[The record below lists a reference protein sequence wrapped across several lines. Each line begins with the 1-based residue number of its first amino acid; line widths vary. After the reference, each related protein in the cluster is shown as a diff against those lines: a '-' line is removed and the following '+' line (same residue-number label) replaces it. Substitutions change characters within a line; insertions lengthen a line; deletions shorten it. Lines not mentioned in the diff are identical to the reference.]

1 MAGNQNHN
9 EIFYNCCN
17 NGTLQLDNTEI
28 MNVLRNQHAYGKDI
42 QSDQATGCGFAA
54 IRSLE
59 PANVIMYLVATFL
72 VIGIIMVYSTSSA
85 KVADS
90 AHLMN
95 TAFLR
100 HVMWVTIAIIGMLIM
115 MRIDYHYLQK
125 YRTVIFIVALAG
137 LVVVLIPE
145 IGTVTY
151 GARRWIR
158 FGNYF
163 GYQPSEFAKLA
174 MIIFMSG
181 YIAKNQEKM
190 STFVRGFVIPIILI
204 GIVSLLILKEPDFG
218 TAMFI
223 STISFILIM
232 TGGTRI
238 VYVIFT
244 MIASVPHIYQIMH
257 NIPTYR
263 HNRLL
268 AFLDPWKDPT
278 GIGYQIIQSWI
289 ALGSGGIAGLGMGE
303 SRQKMFFL
311 PMSDNDFVF
320 SIIGEEFGF
329 VGTAS
334 IIVMFALL
342 TWQGIR
348 VCKAAQDS
356 FGFFLSLSITVSL
369 ALQAALNIAVVTG
382 SIPTKGLPLPF
393 ISTGGSSILLS
404 MLGIGILLNIA
415 KQSEDADVSASNIEN
430 NRSFAT

>member
-1 MAGNQNHN
+1 
-9 EIFYNCCN
+9 
-17 NGTLQLDNTEI
+17 
-28 MNVLRNQHAYGKDI
+28 MNVIKSEHAYGKNVLP
-42 QSDQATGCGFAA
+42 DQDAGSNFIA

-59 PANVIMYLVATFL
+59 PTNVIMYLVTTFL
-72 VIGIIMVYSTSSA
+72 VIGIIMIYSTSSA
-85 KVADS
+85 KVTDS
-90 AHLMN
+90 THTMN

-100 HVMWVTIAIIGMLIM
+100 HVMWVAIAIIGMLIM

-125 YRTVIFIVALAG
+125 YSTAIFIIALAG

-151 GARRWIR
+151 GARRWVR
-158 FGNYF
+158 FGSYF

-190 STFVRGFVIPIILI
+190 STFARGFVVPIVLI
-204 GIVSLLILKEPDFG
+204 GVVSLLILKEPDFG

-223 STISFILIM
+223 SMISFVLIM
-232 TGGTRI
+232 VGGTRI
-238 VYVIFT
+238 IYVMFT
-244 MIASVPHIYQIMH
+244 MIASIPHIYQILH

-268 AFLDPWKDPT
+268 AFLDPWKDPM

-303 SRQKMFFL
+303 SRQKLFFL

-329 VGTAS
+329 IGTAS
-334 IIVMFALL
+334 IVVMFALL

-348 VCKAAQDS
+348 VCKTASDP
-356 FGFFLSLSITVSL
+356 FGFFLSLGITISL
-369 ALQAALNIAVVTG
+369 GLQAAINIAVVTG

-404 MLGIGILLNIA
+404 MLAIGILLNIA
-415 KQSEDADVSASNIEN
+415 KQSGNTDVSADNVES
-430 NRSFAT
+430 NRSVAT

>member
-1 MAGNQNHN
+1 
-9 EIFYNCCN
+9 
-17 NGTLQLDNTEI
+17 
-28 MNVLRNQHAYGKDI
+28 MNVIKSEHAYGKNVLP
-42 QSDQATGCGFAA
+42 DQDAGSNFIA

-59 PANVIMYLVATFL
+59 PTNVIMYLVTTFL
-72 VIGIIMVYSTSSA
+72 VIGIIMIYSTSSA
-85 KVADS
+85 KVTDS
-90 AHLMN
+90 THTMN

-100 HVMWVTIAIIGMLIM
+100 HVMWVAIAIIGMLIM

-125 YRTVIFIVALAG
+125 YSTAIFIIALAG

-158 FGNYF
+158 FGSHF

-181 YIAKNQEKM
+181 YIAKNLEKM
-190 STFVRGFVIPIILI
+190 STFARGFIVPIVLI
-204 GIVSLLILKEPDFG
+204 GVVSLLILKEPDFG

-223 STISFILIM
+223 SMISFVLIM
-232 TGGTRI
+232 VGGTRI
-238 VYVIFT
+238 IYVMFT
-244 MIASVPHIYQIMH
+244 MIASIPHIYQILH

-268 AFLDPWKDPT
+268 AFLDPWKDPM

-303 SRQKMFFL
+303 SRQKLFFL

-329 VGTAS
+329 IGTAC
-334 IIVMFALL
+334 IVVMFALL

-348 VCKAAQDS
+348 VCKTASDP
-356 FGFFLSLSITVSL
+356 FGFFLSLGITISL
-369 ALQAALNIAVVTG
+369 GLQAAINIAVVTG

-404 MLGIGILLNIA
+404 MLAIGILLNIA
-415 KQSEDADVSASNIEN
+415 KQSGKTADSADNVES
-430 NRSFAT
+430 NRSVVT

>member
-1 MAGNQNHN
+1 
-9 EIFYNCCN
+9 
-17 NGTLQLDNTEI
+17 
-28 MNVLRNQHAYGKDI
+28 MNVFRSEHAYGEDV
-42 QSDQATGCGFAA
+42 QSDKDAGSNFAS

-59 PANVIMYLVATFL
+59 PTNIIMYLVTTFL
-72 VIGIIMVYSTSSA
+72 VIGIIMIYSTSSA
-85 KVADS
+85 KVTDS
-90 AHLMN
+90 THTMN

-100 HVMWVTIAIIGMLIM
+100 HIMWVSIAIIGMLIM

-125 YRTVIFIVALAG
+125 YSTAIFIIALAG

-151 GARRWIR
+151 GARRWVR
-158 FGNYF
+158 FGSYF

-190 STFVRGFVIPIILI
+190 STFARGFVVPIVLI
-204 GIVSLLILKEPDFG
+204 GVVSLLILKEPDFG

-223 STISFILIM
+223 SMISFVLIM
-232 TGGTRI
+232 VGGTRI
-238 VYVIFT
+238 IYVMFT
-244 MIASVPHIYQIMH
+244 MIASIPHIYQILH

-268 AFLDPWKDPT
+268 AFLDPWKDPM

-303 SRQKMFFL
+303 SRQKLFFL

-329 VGTAS
+329 IGTAS
-334 IIVMFALL
+334 IVVMFAML

-348 VCKAAQDS
+348 VCKMASDP
-356 FGFFLSLSITVSL
+356 FGFFLSLGITISL
-369 ALQAALNIAVVTG
+369 GLQAAINIAVVTG

-404 MLGIGILLNIA
+404 MLAIGILLNIA
-415 KQSEDADVSASNIEN
+415 KQSGNTDVSADNVES
-430 NRSFAT
+430 NRSVAA

>member
-1 MAGNQNHN
+1 
-9 EIFYNCCN
+9 
-17 NGTLQLDNTEI
+17 
-28 MNVLRNQHAYGKDI
+28 MNVFRSEHAYGEDM
-42 QSDQATGCGFAA
+42 QSDKDAGSNFAS

-59 PANVIMYLVATFL
+59 PTNIIMYLVTTFL
-72 VIGIIMVYSTSSA
+72 VIGIIMIYSTSSA
-85 KVADS
+85 KVTDS
-90 AHLMN
+90 THTMN

-100 HVMWVTIAIIGMLIM
+100 HIMWVAIAIIGMLIM

-125 YRTVIFIVALAG
+125 YSTAIFIIALAG

-151 GARRWIR
+151 GARRWVR
-158 FGNYF
+158 FGSYF

-190 STFVRGFVIPIILI
+190 STFARGFVVPIVLI
-204 GIVSLLILKEPDFG
+204 GVVSLLILKEPDFG

-223 STISFILIM
+223 SMISFVLIM
-232 TGGTRI
+232 VGGTRI
-238 VYVIFT
+238 IYVMFT
-244 MIASVPHIYQIMH
+244 MIASIPHIYQILH

-268 AFLDPWKDPT
+268 AFLDPWKDPM

-303 SRQKMFFL
+303 SRQKLFFL

-329 VGTAS
+329 IGTAC
-334 IIVMFALL
+334 IVVMFALL

-348 VCKAAQDS
+348 VCKTASDP
-356 FGFFLSLSITVSL
+356 FGFFLSLGITISL
-369 ALQAALNIAVVTG
+369 GLQAAINIAVVTG

-404 MLGIGILLNIA
+404 MLAIGILLNIA
-415 KQSEDADVSASNIEN
+415 KQSGNTDVSADNVES
-430 NRSFAT
+430 NRSVAA

>member
-1 MAGNQNHN
+1 
-9 EIFYNCCN
+9 
-17 NGTLQLDNTEI
+17 
-28 MNVLRNQHAYGKDI
+28 MNVFRSEHAYGEDV
-42 QSDQATGCGFAA
+42 QSDKDAGSNFAS

-59 PANVIMYLVATFL
+59 PTNIIMYLVTTFL
-72 VIGIIMVYSTSSA
+72 VIGIIMIYSTSSA
-85 KVADS
+85 KVTDS
-90 AHLMN
+90 THTMN

-100 HVMWVTIAIIGMLIM
+100 HVMWVAIAIIGMLIM

-125 YRTVIFIVALAG
+125 YSTAIFIIALAG

-151 GARRWIR
+151 GARRWVR
-158 FGNYF
+158 FGSYF

-190 STFVRGFVIPIILI
+190 STFARGFVVPIVLI
-204 GIVSLLILKEPDFG
+204 GVVSLLILKEPDFG

-223 STISFILIM
+223 SMISFVLIM
-232 TGGTRI
+232 VGGTRI
-238 VYVIFT
+238 IYVMFT
-244 MIASVPHIYQIMH
+244 MIASIPHIYQILH

-268 AFLDPWKDPT
+268 AFLDPWKDPM

-303 SRQKMFFL
+303 SRQKLFFL

-329 VGTAS
+329 IGTTS
-334 IIVMFALL
+334 IVVMFALL

-348 VCKAAQDS
+348 VCKTTSDP
-356 FGFFLSLSITVSL
+356 FGFFLSLGITISL
-369 ALQAALNIAVVTG
+369 GLQAAINIAVVTG

-404 MLGIGILLNIA
+404 MLAIGILLNIA
-415 KQSEDADVSASNIEN
+415 KQSGNTDVSADNVES
-430 NRSFAT
+430 NRSVDT

>member
-1 MAGNQNHN
+1 
-9 EIFYNCCN
+9 
-17 NGTLQLDNTEI
+17 
-28 MNVLRNQHAYGKDI
+28 MNVLRSQHAYGKDI
-42 QSDQATGCGFAA
+42 QSDQVTGYSFAT
-54 IRSLE
+54 IRRLE
-59 PANVIMYLVATFL
+59 PENVIMCLVATLL
-72 VIGIIMVYSTSSA
+72 VIGIIMIYSTSSA
-85 KVADS
+85 KAADGVHS
-90 AHLMN
+90 MN
-95 TAFLR
+95 AAFLR
-100 HVMWVTIAIIGMLIM
+100 HVMWVAIAIIGMLIM

-125 YRTVIFIVALAG
+125 HSTAIFIVALLG
-137 LVVVLIPE
+137 LIFVLIPE

-151 GARRWIR
+151 GARRWVR

-163 GYQPSEFAKLA
+163 GYQPSELAKLA

-181 YIAKNQEKM
+181 YISKNREKM
-190 STFVRGFVIPIILI
+190 STFAKGFVVPIILI
-204 GIVSLLILKEPDFG
+204 GVVSLLILKEPDFG

-223 STISFILIM
+223 SMISFILIM

-244 MIASVPHIYQIMH
+244 MIASIPHIYQIMH

-268 AFLDPWKDPT
+268 AFLDPWKDPA

-289 ALGSGGIAGLGMGE
+289 ALGSGGVAGLGMGE
-303 SRQKMFFL
+303 GRQKLFFL
-311 PMSDNDFVF
+311 PMSDNDFIF

-329 VGTAS
+329 IGTTC
-334 IIVMFALL
+334 IIVMFAVL

-348 VCKAAQDS
+348 VCKATPDS
-356 FGFFLSLSITVSL
+356 FGFFLSLGITVSL
-369 ALQAALNIAVVTG
+369 ALQAAVNIAVATG

-415 KQSEDADVSASNIEN
+415 KQSGRTDVSASNIEN

>member
-1 MAGNQNHN
+1 
-9 EIFYNCCN
+9 
-17 NGTLQLDNTEI
+17 
-28 MNVLRNQHAYGKDI
+28 MNVVESQHTYDKKI
-42 QSDQATGCGFAA
+42 HFDQGADYRFTAT
-54 IRSLE
+54 RSLE
-59 PANVIMYLVATFL
+59 PTNVIMYLVTTLL
-72 VIGIIMVYSTSSA
+72 VIGIIMIYSTSSA
-85 KVADS
+85 KVTENS
-90 AHLMN
+90 HVLN

-100 HVMWVTIAIIGMLIM
+100 HVMWVSIAIIGMLIM
-115 MRIDYHYLQK
+115 MRVDYHYLQK
-125 YRTVIFIVALAG
+125 YSTAIFVVAIAG

-145 IGTVTY
+145 IGKVTF

-158 FGNYF
+158 FGSYI

-174 MIIFMSG
+174 MIVFMSG
-181 YIAKNQEKM
+181 YIVKNQEKM
-190 STFVRGFVIPIILI
+190 STFVRGFVIPIVLI

-223 STISFILIM
+223 SMISFVLIM
-232 TGGTRI
+232 VGGTRI
-238 VYVIFT
+238 VYVMFT
-244 MIASVPHIYQIMH
+244 VIASIPHIYQIMH

-263 HNRLL
+263 YNRLL
-268 AFLDPWKDPT
+268 AFLDPWKDPM

-329 VGTAS
+329 IGTTC
-334 IIVMFALL
+334 IVVMFALL

-348 VCKAAQDS
+348 VCKTASDS
-356 FGFFLSLSITVSL
+356 FGFFLSLGITISL
-369 ALQAALNIAVVTG
+369 GLQAAINIAVVTG

-404 MLGIGILLNIA
+404 MLGIGILLNVA
-415 KQSEDADVSASNIEN
+415 RQSGQTDVLSNNIEN
-430 NRSFAT
+430 KRSVAT

>member
-1 MAGNQNHN
+1 
-9 EIFYNCCN
+9 
-17 NGTLQLDNTEI
+17 
-28 MNVLRNQHAYGKDI
+28 
-42 QSDQATGCGFAA
+42 
-54 IRSLE
+54 
-59 PANVIMYLVATFL
+59 
-72 VIGIIMVYSTSSA
+72 
-85 KVADS
+85 
-90 AHLMN
+90 
-95 TAFLR
+95 
-100 HVMWVTIAIIGMLIM
+100 MWVTIAIIGMLIM

-303 SRQKMFFL
+303 SRQKLFFL

-329 VGTAS
+329 VGTTS

>member
-1 MAGNQNHN
+1 M
-9 EIFYNCCN
+9 I
-17 NGTLQLDNTEI
+17 
-28 MNVLRNQHAYGKDI
+28 
-42 QSDQATGCGFAA
+42 
-54 IRSLE
+54 
-59 PANVIMYLVATFL
+59 
-72 VIGIIMVYSTSSA
+72 YSTSSA

-90 AHLMN
+90 VHSMN
-95 TAFLR
+95 TTFLR
-100 HVMWVTIAIIGMLIM
+100 HVMWVAIAIIGMLIM
-115 MRIDYHYLQK
+115 MRVDYHYLQK
-125 YRTVIFIVALAG
+125 YRTAIFIVALLG

-158 FGNYF
+158 FGSYF

-181 YIAKNQEKM
+181 YIAKNREKM
-190 STFVRGFVIPIILI
+190 SAFARGFVIPIILI

-223 STISFILIM
+223 SMISFILIM
-232 TGGTRI
+232 AGGTRI
-238 VYVIFT
+238 VYVLFT
-244 MIASVPHIYQIMH
+244 MIASIPHIYQIMH

-303 SRQKMFFL
+303 SRQKLFFL
-311 PMSDNDFVF
+311 PMSENDFVF

-329 VGTAS
+329 IGTTC

-342 TWQGIR
+342 TLQGIR
-348 VCKAAQDS
+348 ICKATSGFIWLFS
-356 FGFFLSLSITVSL
+356 FIRYNRPACL
-369 ALQAALNIAVVTG
+369 
-382 SIPTKGLPLPF
+382 
-393 ISTGGSSILLS
+393 TGGCKHSSCYRLYTDKGTS
-404 MLGIGILLNIA
+404 IA
-415 KQSEDADVSASNIEN
+415 FYQYGRLINTIIYAGDRDTFKYCEAIRKN
-430 NRSFAT
+430 

>member
-1 MAGNQNHN
+1 
-9 EIFYNCCN
+9 
-17 NGTLQLDNTEI
+17 
-28 MNVLRNQHAYGKDI
+28 MNVIKSEHAYGKNVLP
-42 QSDQATGCGFAA
+42 DQDAGSNFIA

-59 PANVIMYLVATFL
+59 PTNVIMYLVTTFL
-72 VIGIIMVYSTSSA
+72 VIGIIMIYSTSSA
-85 KVADS
+85 KVTDS
-90 AHLMN
+90 THTMN

-100 HVMWVTIAIIGMLIM
+100 HVMWVAIAIIGMLIM

-125 YRTVIFIVALAG
+125 YSTAIFIIALTG

-158 FGNYF
+158 FGSHF

-181 YIAKNQEKM
+181 YIAKNLEKM
-190 STFVRGFVIPIILI
+190 STFARGFIVPIVLI
-204 GIVSLLILKEPDFG
+204 GVVSLLILKEPDFG

-223 STISFILIM
+223 SMISFVLIM
-232 TGGTRI
+232 VGGTRI
-238 VYVIFT
+238 IYVMFT
-244 MIASVPHIYQIMH
+244 MIASIPHIYQILH

-268 AFLDPWKDPT
+268 AFLDPWKDPM

-303 SRQKMFFL
+303 SRQKLFFL

-329 VGTAS
+329 IGTAS
-334 IIVMFALL
+334 IVVMFAML

-348 VCKAAQDS
+348 VCKMASDP
-356 FGFFLSLSITVSL
+356 FGFFLSLGITISL
-369 ALQAALNIAVVTG
+369 GLQAAINIAVVTG

-404 MLGIGILLNIA
+404 MLAIGILLNIA
-415 KQSEDADVSASNIEN
+415 KQSGKTADSADNVES
-430 NRSFAT
+430 NRSVVT

>member
-1 MAGNQNHN
+1 
-9 EIFYNCCN
+9 
-17 NGTLQLDNTEI
+17 
-28 MNVLRNQHAYGKDI
+28 MNVFRSEHAYGEDV
-42 QSDQATGCGFAA
+42 QSDKDAGSNFAS

-59 PANVIMYLVATFL
+59 PTNIIMYLVTTFL
-72 VIGIIMVYSTSSA
+72 VIGIIMIYSTSSA
-85 KVADS
+85 KVTDS
-90 AHLMN
+90 THTMN

-100 HVMWVTIAIIGMLIM
+100 HIMWVAIAIIGMLIM

-125 YRTVIFIVALAG
+125 YSTAIFIIALAG

-151 GARRWIR
+151 GARRWVR
-158 FGNYF
+158 FGSYF

-190 STFVRGFVIPIILI
+190 STFARGFVVPIVLI
-204 GIVSLLILKEPDFG
+204 GVVSLLILKEPDFG

-223 STISFILIM
+223 SMISFVLIM
-232 TGGTRI
+232 VGGTRI
-238 VYVIFT
+238 IYVMFT
-244 MIASVPHIYQIMH
+244 MIASIPHIYQILH

-268 AFLDPWKDPT
+268 AFLDPWKDPM

-303 SRQKMFFL
+303 SRQKLFFL

-329 VGTAS
+329 IGTTC
-334 IIVMFALL
+334 IVVMFALL

-348 VCKAAQDS
+348 VCKTASDP
-356 FGFFLSLSITVSL
+356 FGFFLSLGITISL
-369 ALQAALNIAVVTG
+369 GLQAAINIAVVTG

-404 MLGIGILLNIA
+404 MLAIGILLNIA
-415 KQSEDADVSASNIEN
+415 KQSGKTDASADNVES
-430 NRSFAT
+430 NRSVAT

>member
-1 MAGNQNHN
+1 
-9 EIFYNCCN
+9 
-17 NGTLQLDNTEI
+17 
-28 MNVLRNQHAYGKDI
+28 MNVIKSEHAYGKNVLP
-42 QSDQATGCGFAA
+42 DQDAGSNFIA

-59 PANVIMYLVATFL
+59 PTNVIMYLVTTFL
-72 VIGIIMVYSTSSA
+72 VIGIIMIYSTSSA
-85 KVADS
+85 KVTDS
-90 AHLMN
+90 THTMN

-100 HVMWVTIAIIGMLIM
+100 HVMWVAIAIIGMLIM

-125 YRTVIFIVALAG
+125 YSTAIFIIALAG

-158 FGNYF
+158 FGSHF

-181 YIAKNQEKM
+181 YIAKNLEKM
-190 STFVRGFVIPIILI
+190 STFARGFVVPIVLI
-204 GIVSLLILKEPDFG
+204 GVVSLLILKEPDFG

-223 STISFILIM
+223 SMISFVLIM
-232 TGGTRI
+232 VGGTRI
-238 VYVIFT
+238 IYVMFT
-244 MIASVPHIYQIMH
+244 MIASIPHIYQILH

-268 AFLDPWKDPT
+268 AFLDPWKDPM

-303 SRQKMFFL
+303 SRQKLFFL

-329 VGTAS
+329 IGTTS
-334 IIVMFALL
+334 IVVMFALL

-348 VCKAAQDS
+348 VCKTTSDP
-356 FGFFLSLSITVSL
+356 FGFFLSLGITISL
-369 ALQAALNIAVVTG
+369 GLQAAINIAVVTG

-404 MLGIGILLNIA
+404 MLAIGILLNIA
-415 KQSEDADVSASNIEN
+415 KQSGNTDVSADNVES
-430 NRSFAT
+430 NRSVDT

>member
-1 MAGNQNHN
+1 
-9 EIFYNCCN
+9 
-17 NGTLQLDNTEI
+17 
-28 MNVLRNQHAYGKDI
+28 MNVFRSEHAYGEDV
-42 QSDQATGCGFAA
+42 QSDQDAGSNFIA

-59 PANVIMYLVATFL
+59 PTNVIMYLVTTFL
-72 VIGIIMVYSTSSA
+72 VIGIIMIYSTSSA
-85 KVADS
+85 KVTDS
-90 AHLMN
+90 THTMN

-100 HVMWVTIAIIGMLIM
+100 HVMWVAIAIIGMLIM

-125 YRTVIFIVALAG
+125 YSTAIFIIALAG

-158 FGNYF
+158 FGSHF

-181 YIAKNQEKM
+181 YIAKNLEKM
-190 STFVRGFVIPIILI
+190 STFARGFVVPIVLI
-204 GIVSLLILKEPDFG
+204 GVVSLLILKEPDFG

-223 STISFILIM
+223 SMISFVLIM
-232 TGGTRI
+232 VGGTRI
-238 VYVIFT
+238 IYVMFT
-244 MIASVPHIYQIMH
+244 MIASIPHIYQILH

-268 AFLDPWKDPT
+268 AFLDPWKDPM

-303 SRQKMFFL
+303 SRQKLFFL

-329 VGTAS
+329 IGTAS
-334 IIVMFALL
+334 IVVMFAML

-348 VCKAAQDS
+348 VCKMASDP
-356 FGFFLSLSITVSL
+356 FGFFLSLGITISL
-369 ALQAALNIAVVTG
+369 GLQAAINIAVVTG

-404 MLGIGILLNIA
+404 MLAIGILLNIA
-415 KQSEDADVSASNIEN
+415 KQSGNTDVSADNVES
-430 NRSFAT
+430 NRSVAA

>member
-1 MAGNQNHN
+1 
-9 EIFYNCCN
+9 
-17 NGTLQLDNTEI
+17 

-42 QSDQATGCGFAA
+42 QSDQVAGYRVTD
-54 IRSLE
+54 IRRLE
-59 PANVIMYLVATFL
+59 PANVIMCLVATLL
-72 VIGIIMVYSTSSA
+72 VIGIIMIYSTSSA

-90 AHLMN
+90 ALTMN
-95 TAFLR
+95 TTFLR

-115 MRIDYHYLQK
+115 MRVDYHYLQK
-125 YRTVIFIVALAG
+125 YRTVIFVVALIG
-137 LVVVLIPE
+137 LAVVLIPA

-158 FGNYF
+158 VGAFGF
-163 GYQPSEFAKLA
+163 QPSEFAKLA
-174 MIIFMSG
+174 MVIFISG
-181 YIAKNQEKM
+181 YITKNREKM
-190 STFVRGFVIPIILI
+190 STFARGFVIPIILI

-223 STISFILIM
+223 SMISFLLIM

-238 VYVIFT
+238 VYVIFA
-244 MIASVPHIYQIMH
+244 MIASIPHIYQIMH

-268 AFLDPWKDPT
+268 AFLDPWKDPM

-289 ALGSGGIAGLGMGE
+289 ALGSGGVVGLGMGE
-303 SRQKMFFL
+303 SRQKLFFL
-311 PMSDNDFVF
+311 PMSGNDFVF

-329 VGTAS
+329 VGTTS

-348 VCKAAQDS
+348 ICKATSDS
-356 FGFFLSLSITVSL
+356 FGFFLSLGITISL
-369 ALQAALNIAVVTG
+369 AFQAAINIAVVTG
-382 SIPTKGLPLPF
+382 SVPTKGLPLPF

-415 KQSEDADVSASNIEN
+415 KQSGGTDASANSIEKD
-430 NRSFAT
+430 RSFAT

>member
-1 MAGNQNHN
+1 
-9 EIFYNCCN
+9 
-17 NGTLQLDNTEI
+17 
-28 MNVLRNQHAYGKDI
+28 MNVFRSEHAYGEDV
-42 QSDQATGCGFAA
+42 QSDKDAGSNFAS

-59 PANVIMYLVATFL
+59 PTNIIMYLVTTFL
-72 VIGIIMVYSTSSA
+72 VIGIIMIYSTSSA
-85 KVADS
+85 KVTDS
-90 AHLMN
+90 THTMN

-100 HVMWVTIAIIGMLIM
+100 HIMWVAIAIIGMLIM

-125 YRTVIFIVALAG
+125 YSTAIFIIALAG

-151 GARRWIR
+151 GARRWVR
-158 FGNYF
+158 FGSYF

-190 STFVRGFVIPIILI
+190 STFARGFVVPIVLI
-204 GIVSLLILKEPDFG
+204 GVVSLLILKEPDFG

-223 STISFILIM
+223 SMISFVLIM
-232 TGGTRI
+232 VGGTRI
-238 VYVIFT
+238 IYVMFT
-244 MIASVPHIYQIMH
+244 MIASIPHIYQILH

-268 AFLDPWKDPT
+268 AFLDPWKDPM

-303 SRQKMFFL
+303 SRQKLFFL

-329 VGTAS
+329 IGTTS
-334 IIVMFALL
+334 IVVMFALL

-348 VCKAAQDS
+348 VCKTTSDP
-356 FGFFLSLSITVSL
+356 FGFFLSLGITISL
-369 ALQAALNIAVVTG
+369 GLQAAINIAVVTG

-404 MLGIGILLNIA
+404 MLAIGILLNIA
-415 KQSEDADVSASNIEN
+415 KQSGNTDVSADNVES
-430 NRSFAT
+430 NRSVAT